1 MSQDDKIEDL
11 AESIDPTKLEF
22 EMDTSFLNREL
33 IITVRA
39 LDDKTFARLVEVA
52 DLLRDEYKKEIELL
66 KSMMPNP

>member
-52 DLLRDEYKKEIELL
+52 DLLRDEYAKEIELL

>member
-52 DLLRDEYKKEIELL
+52 DLLRDEYVKEIELL